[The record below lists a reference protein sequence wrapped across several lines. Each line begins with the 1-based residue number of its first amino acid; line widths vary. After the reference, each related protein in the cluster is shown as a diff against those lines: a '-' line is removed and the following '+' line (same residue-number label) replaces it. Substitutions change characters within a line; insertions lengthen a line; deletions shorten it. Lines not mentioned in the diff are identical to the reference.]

1 MLRRPPSSTL
11 THTLFPYTTRF
22 RSYRGITPRSVRN
35 RQPPTLPSTRPA
47 DTRLEPPSGRA
58 PARIPTRTPARIPA
72 WAGTALRL
80 AVPAALIALIF
91 RTVDHG
97 ATLDALRAADPASL
111 FLGVLIRT
119 EEPTSELTSLMRNSY
134 AG

>member
-1 MLRRPPSSTL
+1 MT
-11 THTLFPYTTRF
+11 
-22 RSYRGITPRSVRN
+22 
-35 RQPPTLPSTRPA
+35 RQPPTLPPTRPA

-97 ATLDALRAADPASL
+97 ATPDALRAADSASL
-111 FLGVLIRT
+111 FLGVLILSRQIVVSAIRWRFT
-119 EEPTSELTSLMRNSY
+119 EGQLRMRGDERRGGKGW
-134 AG
+134 AVCVKLW